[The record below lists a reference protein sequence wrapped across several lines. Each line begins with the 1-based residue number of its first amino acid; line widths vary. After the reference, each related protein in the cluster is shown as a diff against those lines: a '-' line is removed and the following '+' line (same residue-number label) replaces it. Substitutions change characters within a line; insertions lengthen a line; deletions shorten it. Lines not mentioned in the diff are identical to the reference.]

1 MILYVVTIDN
11 KTSPIEVPLLCIC
24 VMRIELRLKRVL
36 LGGGREEGRHEVARS
51 TTYKC
56 VCARVFLVILTFED
70 FPPK

>member
-1 MILYVVTIDN
+1 MWLNFVWSDDRQQDITNWGSVALYLFD
-11 KTSPIEVPLLCIC
+11 KD
-24 VMRIELRLKRVL
+24 RIKRVL